1 MVERTQMQ
9 TATTGA
15 RSAPWG
21 CWLAFGLLL
30 AFLGV
35 VGVVMYRVQAGQV
48 SEGPTPDFTLTL
60 YEGGTFRL
68 SDQVGQVVMVDFW
81 ASWCIPCRQEAR
93 TLETLWREYRS
104 RGVMFVGVDYLDTET
119 EARAF
124 LEEFDITYPNG
135 PDLGTRIS
143 QAYRMRGVP
152 EKFLID
158 RQGQIRAVLIGPVA
172 EAELRQ
178 QLDALIA
185 ESSLPLE
192 SQLGSQGD

>member
-1 MVERTQMQ
+1 MTQKMVGATRTY
-9 TATTGA
+9 
-15 RSAPWG
+15 SFPWG

-35 VGVVMYRVQAGQV
+35 MGVAMYRAQAGQV
-48 SEGPTPDFTLTL
+48 SEGPAPDFTLNL
-60 YEGGTFRL
+60 YDGGTFRL
-68 SDQVGQVVMVDFW
+68 SDQIGQVVMVDFW

-93 TLETLWREYRS
+93 QLEALWQEYRT
-104 RGVMFVGVDYLDTET
+104 RGVMFVGVDYLDTES

-124 LEEFDITYPNG
+124 LKEFGITYPNG

-143 QAYRMRGVP
+143 AAYRIRGVP

-158 RQGQIRAVLIGPVA
+158 RQGQIRAVLIGPVI

-178 QLDALIA
+178 RLDALIA

-192 SQLGSQGD
+192 SQVGSQGD